1 MTRANWVVM
10 LPPSPTIACVKLP
23 ELRTKVE
30 SPSPNVASSMVT
42 PAQAESCNTCWLYGR
57 PRRISTRNVSRL
69 ELDSVLSPDNSQ
81 NRWLNS
87 CAVSLVLINFS
98 IRSVARP
105 LKGALLL
112 TDGDVE

>member
-1 MTRANWVVM
+1 M
-10 LPPSPTIACVKLP
+10 
-23 ELRTKVE
+23 
-30 SPSPNVASSMVT
+30 AS
-42 PAQAESCNTCWLYGR
+42 R
-57 PRRISTRNVSRL
+57 PRKRKREAQPPVPAVAAQTTAPETRNVSRL

-112 TDGDVE
+112 TVGDVE